1 MARRNTEATVC
12 ACSTRRTPS
21 CSSSVTELSKKKKF
35 RSACK
40 QILARGDYDTLV
52 IDIYLPSTVLG
63 YLFPCFASAATHLGK
78 LVAVAKIKPK
88 AGDKKH
94 S

>member
-1 MARRNTEATVC
+1 MRVFNPKDA
-12 ACSTRRTPS
+12 
-21 CSSSVTELSKKKKF
+21 ELLIQRYGIVEKNKF